1 MQIFIFSLIASI
13 AYTQGYHIKG
23 PQKDHKEISYD
34 EPMPE
39 EDAQYDEE
47 MYHDGPS
54 YDGPVPEG
62 APQYD
67 EEMYQDGLSC
77 KDKYSNCPTSLRQY
91 CESHSFVKTDW
102 CRKTCGDCSPDP
114 APAYVTA
121 EPKIS
126 SSEMESIK
134 ATCLAAHN
142 AKRAL
147 HRDTSS
153 MTYDMDL
160 AKRAQTYAEYLL
172 EFKQWKHD
180 DFRTYN
186 GYETGV
192 GENLYWSSSA
202 SGASTNAVT
211 SWYDE
216 IKNYN
221 YETGKSNGGDIGHFT
236 QLVWDSSTKLGCGV
250 AKGTGGTYVVSR
262 YLPAGNTQDQYT
274 QHVHELIAKK
284 DQQDDAVEEKVL

>member
-1 MQIFIFSLIASI
+1 MKVFLILLVAI
-13 AYTQGYHIKG
+13 AAITQGKHVKRSYRDYEKISAL
-23 PQKDHKEISYD
+23 PSYD
-34 EPMPE
+34 VPMYE
-39 EDAQYDEE
+39 EDPQYDEE
-47 MYHDGPS
+47 MYHD
-54 YDGPVPEG
+54 E
-62 APQYD
+62 
-67 EEMYQDGLSC
+67 LSC

-91 CESHSFVKTDW
+91 CESTVHTFVKTDW

-114 APAYVTA
+114 PPAYVTA

-142 AKRAL
+142 AKRGL
-147 HRDTSS
+147 HRNTPS

-172 EFKQWKHD
+172 EFDQWKHD
-180 DFRTYN
+180 AFRTYN
-186 GYETGV
+186 GYESGV

-202 SGASTNAVT
+202 SRTSTNAVV
-211 SWYDE
+211 SWYNE
-216 IKNYN
+216 INNYN
-221 YETGKSNGGDIGHFT
+221 FATGKSNGGVIGHFT

-262 YLPAGNTQDQYT
+262 YLPAGNTQGQYT
-274 QHVHELIAKK
+274 QHVHGLSAKK
-284 DQQDDAVEEKVL
+284 DQHDQPAVKENVL

>member
-1 MQIFIFSLIASI
+1 MKLFLILVI
-13 AYTQGYHIKG
+13 AIATVTQGKHVKRSH
-23 PQKDHKEISYD
+23 QDHKKVNTLPSYD
-34 EPMPE
+34 GPMPE
-39 EDAQYDEE
+39 EDAQYVEE
-47 MYHDGPS
+47 MYHD
-54 YDGPVPEG
+54 E
-62 APQYD
+62 
-67 EEMYQDGLSC
+67 LSC

-121 EPKIS
+121 QPKIS

-142 AKRAL
+142 AKRGL
-147 HRDTSS
+147 HKNTPS
-153 MTYDMDL
+153 MTYDMEL

-172 EFKQWKHD
+172 EFDEWKHD
-180 DFRTYN
+180 AFRKYN
-186 GYETGV
+186 GYESGV

-202 SGASTNAVT
+202 SRTSTNAVV
-211 SWYDE
+211 SWYNE
-216 IKNYN
+216 INNYN
-221 YETGKSNGGDIGHFT
+221 FTTGKSNGGDIGHFT

-262 YLPAGNTQDQYT
+262 YLSSGNTNI
-274 QHVHELIAKK
+274 HNMFMG
-284 DQQDDAVEEKVL
+284 